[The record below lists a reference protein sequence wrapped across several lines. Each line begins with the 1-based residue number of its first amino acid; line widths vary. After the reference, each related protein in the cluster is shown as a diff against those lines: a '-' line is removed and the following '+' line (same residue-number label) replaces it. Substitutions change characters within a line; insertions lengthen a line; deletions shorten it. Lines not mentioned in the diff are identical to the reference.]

1 MLENLQLN
9 QSVDTQDRGGAW
21 QSTHRLRS
29 CTGLAAA
36 VGCGRNGVR
45 MSLPTGRPA
54 GARARMLAR
63 EEPRMCMHLAGRA
76 LPPPDALHDRHQVG
90 LGLRQA
96 RTHTRRAVG
105 TRRERS
111 EVGGVSAPARTRST
125 RTPTRARRTP
135 CCPTRREGL
144 AGPIPGARRSAP
156 ECRPARAHSG
166 LRLKRAPPATDARSE
181 RVASS
186 VTARLRG
193 SPARVATTRAPGHLL
208 DEAVLLQQ
216 PQSQPIL
223 GHVEGR
229 QPPGRHAA
237 GASRPWAGPAQPRR
251 SQLRHWRATSVRGRL
266 LRALRVEPGGD
277 LDLSAVRSHTGQGRR
292 RQAAAGAAR
301 THLGARIAAQK
312 SQRCG
317 GWWRLSRQ
325 RQPWSPWR

>member
-181 RVASS
+181 RVE
-186 VTARLRG
+186 RR
-193 SPARVATTRAPGHLL
+193 
-208 DEAVLLQQ
+208 
-216 PQSQPIL
+216 
-223 GHVEGR
+223 
-229 QPPGRHAA
+229 
-237 GASRPWAGPAQPRR
+237 ASRPGCAAHPRGWRQPGPPVTCSTRQYSSSSRSRSPYSATLRVDSLPAGMLRAPAGLGPGRR
-251 SQLRHWRATSVRGRL
+251 SPGGPSCGTARNFSSWAFSVRYTSR
-266 LRALRVEPGGD
+266 
-277 LDLSAVRSHTGQGRR
+277 
-292 RQAAAGAAR
+292 
-301 THLGARIAAQK
+301 GAR
-312 SQRCG
+312 R
-317 GWWRLSRQ
+317 
-325 RQPWSPWR
+325 

>member
-1 MLENLQLN
+1 
-9 QSVDTQDRGGAW
+9 
-21 QSTHRLRS
+21 
-29 CTGLAAA
+29 
-36 VGCGRNGVR
+36 
-45 MSLPTGRPA
+45 
-54 GARARMLAR
+54 
-63 EEPRMCMHLAGRA
+63 MCMHLAGRA

-105 TRRERS
+105 TRCERS

-181 RVASS
+181 RVA
-186 VTARLRG
+186 RR
-193 SPARVATTRAPGHLL
+193 
-208 DEAVLLQQ
+208 
-216 PQSQPIL
+216 
-223 GHVEGR
+223 
-229 QPPGRHAA
+229 
-237 GASRPWAGPAQPRR
+237 ASRPGCAAHPRGWRQPGPPVTCSTRQYSSSSRSRSPYSATLRVDSLPAGMLRAPAGLGPGRR
-251 SQLRHWRATSVRGRL
+251 SPGGPSCGTGAQLQFVGVYCKGT
-266 LRALRVEPGGD
+266 LRVEPGGD

>member
-1 MLENLQLN
+1 VLENLQLN

-105 TRRERS
+105 TRCERS

-135 CCPTRREGL
+135 CCPTGRY
-144 AGPIPGARRSAP
+144 
-156 ECRPARAHSG
+156 
-166 LRLKRAPPATDARSE
+166 RAPVD
-181 RVASS
+181 
-186 VTARLRG
+186 
-193 SPARVATTRAPGHLL
+193 
-208 DEAVLLQQ
+208 LLQN
-216 PQSQPIL
+216 
-223 GHVEGR
+223 V
-229 QPPGRHAA
+229 
-237 GASRPWAGPAQPRR
+237 AQ
-251 SQLRHWRATSVRGRL
+251 L
-266 LRALRVEPGGD
+266 EPT
-277 LDLSAVRSHTGQGRR
+277 LV
-292 RQAAAGAAR
+292 
-301 THLGARIAAQK
+301 
-312 SQRCG
+312 CG
-317 GWWRLSRQ
+317 
-325 RQPWSPWR
+325 